1 MFKSKSAAFEEVMYS
16 VYYRAESECSYL
28 ATYFL
33 KMLRDK
39 GAIATA
45 KYLVNTEQE
54 QIGFI
59 TLAKMKRWDLTVE
72 FLVIQKEWKELFT
85 KSEQIYAMRRL
96 IKYGY
101 KPPAK

>member
-1 MFKSKSAAFEEVMYS
+1 MYKSKSAAFEEAMYLI
-16 VYYRAESECSYL
+16 YDRAESECRYL

-33 KMLRDK
+33 QMVRDK

-54 QIGFI
+54 QMGFV
-59 TLAKMKRWDLTVE
+59 TLSKMKRLDLTVE

-85 KSEQIYAMRRL
+85 KGEQINAMRRL

-101 KPPAK
+101 KPPVK